1 MAFFGRGRHKVI
13 VDDGYL
19 FCLYVFIYI
28 YTYLYLSTYVYCL
41 FFVCLSLLVDHV
53 FSAFGHVKHHAFIPI
68 DDLYVV
74 FSDG

>member
-1 MAFFGRGRHKVI
+1 MMVI
-13 VDDGYL
+13 YFVYMYL
-19 FCLYVFIYI
+19 YIYIHIFIFIY
-28 YTYLYLSTYVYCL
+28 LCLLFVCCL
-41 FFVCLSLLVDHV
+41 FFVCLSLFVDHV